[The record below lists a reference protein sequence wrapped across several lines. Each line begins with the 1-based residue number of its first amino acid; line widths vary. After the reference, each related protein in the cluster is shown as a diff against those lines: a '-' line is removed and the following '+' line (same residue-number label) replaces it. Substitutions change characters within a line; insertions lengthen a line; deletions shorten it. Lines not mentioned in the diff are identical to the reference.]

1 MEISGKLWDSSK
13 YFYASQKNMAGLV
26 GEFECTLDTKG
37 RFLFPSGLRK
47 QVSTSK
53 KAKGTASSNEVFM
66 VNKGF
71 EKCLTMYPMTEWDK
85 VSTKLSKLNLFKPQ
99 NRMFYRLFHQGAKQL
114 SLDKTGRILIPA
126 ALMERIGLKKEIML
140 TAYNDRIEIWD
151 RKEYMRVIEDNMGD
165 FSDLADEVMG
175 KTDEGDE

>member
-1 MEISGKLWDSSK
+1 M
-13 YFYASQKNMAGLV
+13 
-26 GEFECTLDTKG
+26 
-37 RFLFPSGLRK
+37 
-47 QVSTSK
+47 
-53 KAKGTASSNEVFM
+53 EVFM

-71 EKCLTMYPMTEWDK
+71 ENCLTLYPMNEWEK
-85 VSTKLSKLNLFKPQ
+85 VSAKLSKLNLFKPK

-114 SLDKTGRILIPA
+114 SLDNAGRILIPV

-151 RKEYMRVIEDNMGD
+151 RQEYFSFMDDNMAD

-175 KTDEGDE
+175 EIDTEDD